1 MAGYRSLTSNFAGTT
16 VEYTHGQARVG
27 DEVLELIDLPG
38 LYSLSPTSPVEEV
51 SRDYLLAGD
60 LDVFVNCL
68 DASQLSRSLELTLEL
83 LDLESPMV
91 VCLNMMDEAARKGMT
106 IDTHA
111 LEIALGVPVV
121 EAIGARGR
129 GINETFRMAQDVARA
144 GSRPRAFVY
153 APDVERVVEE
163 LAEKIAMRIQVQP
176 GGIFTESG
184 VRSPASGVRSQESG
198 HSASFDPAA
207 LSCSAGPCSSACCGH
222 SPGMEGQ
229 QGPHVTAALAVHP
242 ILPPAVS
249 PRADF
254 RALESQSPI
263 GNHPSQI
270 AAFPP
275 ARFRAIQLV
284 QSDPRHIPEVNRAAD
299 PGLQTSDLGHRSMD
313 PGLRTPDSG
322 LSLVEWARAEINLRT
337 GLPADAAVS
346 AARHAACLTLF
357 ERVARVARP
366 KADWREQV
374 DRLAMHPI
382 WGYAV
387 LAGVFLGFFRLI
399 FDVGKLGEDR
409 ILNLFDMLVAVL
421 TQHMNPHSALFAG
434 VKGAVLGTAGAVAI
448 VLPYLLP
455 FLVGLAI
462 LEDIGYLS
470 RVGYLMDA
478 AMHRLGLHGTAT
490 LPVLVGYGCSVPAVM
505 ATRILTTRRD
515 RFIAAFLAV
524 LVPCS
529 ARMTVIFALVG
540 FYLGANYALGIYIL
554 NIIVVALSGTVLARI
569 WPEISP
575 GMLMEVPAYRV
586 PGVRVVALKTWWR
599 LREFVLVAFPLLVV
613 GSVVLSLVDFY
624 GWQRGINAALS
635 PLTALLGLPRSVGL
649 TLIFGVLRKELSLLM
664 LMQALGTTH
673 VLGAMTAAQILIFTL
688 FVTFY
693 LPCMATLASMMRELG
708 WRLTLAASGA
718 LLALAIVVS
727 LAARAAILLL

>member
-1 MAGYRSLTSNFAGTT
+1 VKVALVGQPNSGKSTLFNAVAGYRSLTSNFAGTT

-27 DEVLELIDLPG
+27 GMVLDLIDLPG
-38 LYSLSPTSPVEEV
+38 LYSLTPTSPVEEV
-51 SRDYLLAGD
+51 SRDYLLGGD
-60 LDVFVNCL
+60 WDVIVNVV
-68 DASQLSRSLELTLEL
+68 DASQLARSLELTLEL
-83 LDLESPMV
+83 LDLESPLV

-121 EAIGARGR
+121 EAIGGRGR
-129 GINETFRMAQDVARA
+129 GILATFRMAQDVAST
-144 GSRPRAFVY
+144 GIRPHAFVY
-153 APDVERVVEE
+153 APEAENMVEG
-163 LAEKIAMRIQVQP
+163 LAEKIAAASSVKESEVRIREP
-176 GGIFTESG
+176 GVGAQESEH
-184 VRSPASGVRSQESG
+184 SPALNG
-198 HSASFDPAA
+198 AA
-207 LSCSAGPCSSACCGH
+207 LSCRTARCSSAGCGL
-222 SPGMEGQ
+222 SPGMEGPQ
-229 QGPHVTAALAVHP
+229 DPRVTAAVAVLP
-242 ILPPAVS
+242 VLPPTEDLQTISTPANSQLTHSQSTITHHQS
-249 PRADF
+249 PMLAFPPPRF
-254 RALESQSPI
+254 RALQW
-263 GNHPSQI
+263 
-270 AAFPP
+270 
-275 ARFRAIQLV
+275 V
-284 QSDPRHIPEVNRAAD
+284 QSDPRQVRRDEPEMA
-299 PGLQTSDLGHRSMD
+299 PM
-313 PGLRTPDSG
+313 
-322 LSLVEWARAEINLRT
+322 VEWAQAGIAVHT
-337 GLPADAAVS
+337 GQPADAAIS
-346 AARHAACLTLF
+346 SARHAACLTLF
-357 ERVARVARP
+357 ERVAHVARP
-366 KADWREQV
+366 RADWREQV

-387 LAGVFLGFFRLI
+387 LMGIFLGFFRLI

-409 ILNLFDMLVAVL
+409 ILNLFDALVAAL
-421 TQHMNPHSALFAG
+421 AQHMDAQGALFAAT
-434 VKGAVLGTAGAVAI
+434 KGAVLGTAGAVAI

-478 AMHRLGLHGTAT
+478 AMHRLGLHGAAT
-490 LPVLVGYGCSVPAVM
+490 LPILVGYGCSVPAVM

-540 FYLGANYALGIYIL
+540 FYLGANYALGIYVL
-554 NIIVVALSGTVLARI
+554 NIIVVALSGALLARI

-586 PGVRVVALKTWWR
+586 PAPRVVALKTWWR

-613 GSVVLSLVDFY
+613 GSVILSLVDFY
-624 GWQRGINAALS
+624 GWQHGINAALS
-635 PLTALLGLPRSVGL
+635 PLTSLLGLPRSVGL

-673 VLGAMTAAQILIFTL
+673 VLGVMTAAQILIFTL

-693 LPCMATLASMMRELG
+693 LPCMATLASMIRELG
-708 WRLTLAASGA
+708 WRLTLAASTA

-727 LAARAAILLL
+727 LAARGVMLLL